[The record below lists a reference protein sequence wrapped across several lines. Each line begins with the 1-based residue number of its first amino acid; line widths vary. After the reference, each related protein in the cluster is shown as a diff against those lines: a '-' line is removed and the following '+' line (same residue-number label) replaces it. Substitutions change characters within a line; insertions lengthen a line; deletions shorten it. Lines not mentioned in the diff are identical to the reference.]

1 MSQKALDL
9 NQGGLFDME
18 EIRAPYTVQ
27 SMADRARIPRN
38 GLTAVGTF
46 SGSGGS
52 SLGLKTA
59 GFTMP
64 VLLEF
69 TPQGAATLRANSPDA
84 VVIEKDIRNVT
95 ADEILGHLNMD
106 RGELDLFEG
115 SPPCSSF
122 SNAGVRGGS
131 QFEDRVGK
139 IKAYSEGISQR
150 TDDLF
155 EEWVRLVD
163 GIRPRAI
170 IAENVP
176 DMGRPGSAQDY
187 LHMIMGML
195 DRIGYDC
202 NARVYS
208 SLHVGCA
215 TMRKRLVLMGVRRDV
230 GHAPVVRLQGSG
242 YTLREGL
249 ATLPGPIPQDEL
261 DYSWFDGTGKK
272 PDGTPLPRFQIAD
285 HIACLRPG
293 QGHDRDVCTHRDER
307 TGKFPHLFSLIRG
320 DWDKPLFTVTAAGA
334 ATGGA
339 NVTHP
344 DELRK
349 FTATELK
356 WLSGFPFDYILTGT
370 PQNRY
375 ERIGRAVVPPL
386 YEALGHHMAKALGA

>member
-1 MSQKALDL
+1 MSQKALNLD
-9 NQGGLFDME
+9 QFGLFDME
-18 EIRAPYTVQ
+18 EIRAPYSVQ
-27 SMADRARIPRN
+27 SMADRASIPRN

-84 VVIEKDIRNVT
+84 VVLEKDVRNVT
-95 ADEILGHLNMD
+95 PEEILGHLAMAP
-106 RGELDLFEG
+106 GELDLFEG

-122 SNAGVRGGS
+122 SNAGVRAGG

-139 IKAYSEGISQR
+139 VKNYSEGISQR

-155 EEWVRLVD
+155 EEWVRLVA
-163 GIRPRAI
+163 GIMPRAI

-176 DMGRPGSAQDY
+176 DMARPGSAQDY
-187 LHMIMGML
+187 LHKIMGML
-195 DRIGYDC
+195 DELGYEC

-242 YTLREGL
+242 YTLREAL
-249 ATLPGPIPQDEL
+249 ATLPVPIPADEWGEA
-261 DYSWFDGTGKK
+261 WFDGTGVNAET
-272 PDGTPLPRFQIAD
+272 GEPLPRYQIAD
-285 HIACLRPG
+285 HWACLKPG
-293 QGHDRDVCTHRDER
+293 QGHDRDICLGGSD
-307 TGKFPHLFSLIRG
+307 GKKPHLFSLIKA
-320 DWDKPLFTVTAAGA
+320 DWDKPCYTITASGAGR
-334 ATGGA
+334 GGA
-339 NVTHP
+339 NVVHP
-344 DELRK
+344 DEPRK

-356 WLSGFPFDYILTGT
+356 WLSGFPSDYILTGT
-370 PQNRY
+370 PLNRY

-386 YEALGHHMAKALGA
+386 YEALGGHMARALGA